1 MSGPSEL
8 STSVSTT
15 GKTAA
20 RSPERRFQENLVQ
33 VQPARVE
40 DLQPRYAQQI
50 QHSDDNPDAHGWYA
64 GFSEF

>member
-1 MSGPSEL
+1 MSGPSEV
-8 STSVSTT
+8 SNSVSVN

-20 RSPERRFQENLVQ
+20 RSPDRRLHENLVQ

-50 QHSDDNPDAHGWYA
+50 QHTDDNPDAHGWYA
-64 GFSEF
+64 SFSE